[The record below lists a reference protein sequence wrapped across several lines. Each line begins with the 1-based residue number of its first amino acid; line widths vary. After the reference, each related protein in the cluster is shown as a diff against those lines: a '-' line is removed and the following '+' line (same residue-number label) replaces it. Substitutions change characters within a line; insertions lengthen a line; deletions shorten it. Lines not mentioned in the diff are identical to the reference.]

1 MIRLFYGVHTHCV
14 VRDKISHSDQTGR
27 KALIAWFLDQN
38 MFLKN
43 LFKPSRFTWPD
54 IIITERI
61 SHNIRIRLITLTGE
75 FLPLIARNSLPALIK
90 FYSFKVKQDA
100 CKRVNAIETL
110 IPHTHTYTYWQMSR
124 CYFNE
129 SKGRRVWHRNIKQEN
144 IQFFNCNRHNNKT
157 AVSRM
162 MREW

>member
-1 MIRLFYGVHTHCV
+1 MICV
-14 VRDKISHSDQTGR
+14 
-27 KALIAWFLDQN
+27 LYMCCCL
-38 MFLKN
+38 
-43 LFKPSRFTWPD
+43 TWHNNNASAR
-54 IIITERI
+54 T
-61 SHNIRIRLITLTGE
+61 SHNIRIRLISFTAE

-110 IPHTHTYTYWQMSR
+110 IPHTHTQTSR

-129 SKGRRVWHRNIKQEN
+129 SKRRRVWHRNIKQEN

-157 AVSRM
+157 AVWPM
-162 MREW
+162 MRMVTVILRVYTLSWAV